1 MSDQQNIRLTLG
13 DWQWNASIVG
23 FINIVGKDNVHFN
36 EDSIEFPISLLDGFE
51 EKYFEYLISTY
62 LQTLSWYRI
71 TSVKSKLEKYQ
82 KELDNFD
89 LESLKELNGH
99 IKYFKEQLKSSSY
112 KSAYKLI
119 GSEAKILGLEKSL
132 KTIGEPKNSTLFEKN
147 KTKLLGQASQN
158 ISTMKQVID
167 YCLQPEAKRYIAA
180 KNVIYNIIKH
190 AWNDISFLNPKT
202 KEKDMYIDYQKHFA
216 NDAINYIHADKSKF
230 AQKCFVCD
238 SLIDNSHSNSMCFL
252 NETGFDVARKTS
264 NAWNFKNDVI
274 ICPLCKLIYSCLP
287 AGIAYVYG
295 RGIYVNANMTA
306 ESAFNINHSIK
317 SKILA
322 EVNNRAIYASLVNS
336 LHQQENN
343 SYRYEFIDIQ
353 VVRFENNSY
362 RFNILSR
369 KMLEILVEFQK
380 DLDKLTKAVIVS
392 KGKNKSV
399 FYIHNDV
406 VSRIVNNQNL
416 FPVIHRLLHHK
427 ISKPEECYYNNSHL
441 FHLIKIN
448 QAIYKSLGGLKL
460 IEIKEEQNLI
470 HQAKTAGYLVRIKYQ
485 EKDSENKLPGICYRL
500 LNALK
505 TSNKNMFMDVALN
518 CYLYIKSS
526 VPWVITDSLSN
537 DKDFSTMGYAF
548 VASLIDDSDKKSNGS
563 SESKEENNEVQIKEE
578 L

>member
-89 LESLKELNGH
+89 LESLRELNKH
-99 IKYFKEQLKSSSY
+99 VEYFKKQLKSNSY
-112 KSAYKLI
+112 KAAYELI
-119 GSEAKILGLEKSL
+119 GSSTIIDLERQL
-132 KTIGEPKNSTLFEKN
+132 KLIKEPGNSTLFEKN
-147 KTKLLGQASQN
+147 KAKLLGQVNQN
-158 ISTMKQVID
+158 ISIMLQIID
-167 YCLQPEAKRYIAA
+167 YCSQNKRYIAA
-180 KNVIYNIIKH
+180 KNVIYNVIQN
-190 AWNDISFLNPKT
+190 AWNNVSFFNPKT
-202 KEKDMYIDYQKHFA
+202 KEKDMYINYREHFV
-216 NDAINYIHADKSKF
+216 DAVIEHTHARKNRFK
-230 AQKCFVCD
+230 QKCIVCD
-238 SLIDNSHSNSMCFL
+238 SLIGGSYINDMYFL
-252 NETGFDVARKTS
+252 NGAGFDVNKKPS
-264 NAWNFKNDVI
+264 NGWNFQNDII

-380 DLDKLTKAVIVS
+380 DLDKLTKTVIVS

-427 ISKPEECYYNNSHL
+427 ISKPEECYYNSSHL

-448 QAIYKSLGGLKL
+448 QAIYKSLGGMKLK
-460 IEIKEEQNLI
+460 EIKEEQNLI

-563 SESKEENNEVQIKEE
+563 SENKEENNEVQIKEE

>member
-147 KTKLLGQASQN
+147 KAKLLGQASQN
-158 ISTMKQVID
+158 ISAMKQVID

-216 NDAINYIHADKSKF
+216 NDAINYIHTDKSKF

-380 DLDKLTKAVIVS
+380 VLCAS
-392 KGKNKSV
+392 
-399 FYIHNDV
+399 
-406 VSRIVNNQNL
+406 
-416 FPVIHRLLHHK
+416 LLARM
-427 ISKPEECYYNNSHL
+427 
-441 FHLIKIN
+441 F
-448 QAIYKSLGGLKL
+448 SLGRDIGRQMINRGLGL
-460 IEIKEEQNLI
+460 
-470 HQAKTAGYLVRIKYQ
+470 
-485 EKDSENKLPGICYRL
+485 
-500 LNALK
+500 
-505 TSNKNMFMDVALN
+505 
-518 CYLYIKSS
+518 
-526 VPWVITDSLSN
+526 
-537 DKDFSTMGYAF
+537 
-548 VASLIDDSDKKSNGS
+548 
-563 SESKEENNEVQIKEE
+563 
-578 L
+578 